1 MFVLDPSVGAFLGV
15 EDDLTIPESGKQY
28 SLNEGNRL
36 QFPLGYQRYLHWA
49 QENGYSARYA
59 GAMVADVHRILL
71 KGGVFLYPPTSKAPQ
86 GKLRLL
92 YEANPMAWLVEQ
104 AGGMAMAGS
113 GQRLL
118 NVEPTTVHQ
127 RTPVIMGS
135 SREVERVLRC
145 LEPEQAA
152 RKVS

>member
-1 MFVLDPSVGAFLGV
+1 
-15 EDDLTIPESGKQY
+15 
-28 SLNEGNRL
+28 
-36 QFPLGYQRYLHWA
+36 
-49 QENGYSARYA
+49 
-59 GAMVADVHRILL
+59 
-71 KGGVFLYPPTSKAPQ
+71 
-86 GKLRLL
+86 
-92 YEANPMAWLVEQ
+92 
-104 AGGMAMAGS
+104 MAGS